1 MTDLRMVHPGPLP
14 RERRPARDAAV
25 CLRPATEEDAER
37 LTGLLAEAFAP
48 DPWDGARTRR
58 ELLDP
63 PEVVR
68 IWLADRDGEPMGTAS
83 EKVLTDGTSPYG
95 YLHWVATSARARG
108 LGIGGAVTSAVLVGF
123 AEAGLAHA
131 VLDTDDARIPALGM
145 YLGFGFR
152 PDPRT
157 AEEEAAWAGVL
168 RALDLPAV
176 PVRRAPGHAYGRAD
190 G

>member
-14 RERRPARDAAV
+14 RERRPARDTAV
-25 CLRPATEEDAER
+25 RLRPATEQDAER

-48 DPWDGARTRR
+48 DLWDGARTHR

-63 PEVVR
+63 PDVVR
-68 IWLADRDGEPMGTAS
+68 IWLAERDGELLGTAS
-83 EKVLTDGTSPYG
+83 EKVMTYGTGAYG
-95 YLHWVATSARARG
+95 YLHWVASAPRARG

-131 VLDTDDARIPALGM
+131 VLHTDDARIPALGM
-145 YLGFGFR
+145 YLGFGFQ

-157 AEEEAAWAGVL
+157 AEETAAWAHVL
-168 RALDLPAV
+168 RTLDLPADLA
-176 PVRRAPGHAYGRAD
+176 RRTPGD
-190 G
+190 